1 MVCFLVLNC
10 VILLLNGGLFY
21 QMLTNEILM
30 AQVPSWNGET
40 VFVCGWASSL
50 GMFTVSFVLYL
61 IVFCADAGYTQSI
74 AVDKFFVHLDK
85 AIKEERNLDYFCFFC
100 RTIWS
105 SSGVHCMA
113 CGKCVEGFDHHC
125 TFVNNCVGHKNHSW
139 FLIFLFSALL
149 YVLNSIAVSGWYVY
163 RNTYICAHEGAN
175 APPGDPFC
183 GLSALHWGYDGLM
196 GLFVLLAL
204 LQLLPVVWQ
213 IH

>member
-100 RTIWS
+100 RTS
-105 SSGVHCMA
+105 SEPSAPYSFM
-113 CGKCVEGFDHHC
+113 
-125 TFVNNCVGHKNHSW
+125 TPRSSVN
-139 FLIFLFSALL
+139 LLFST
-149 YVLNSIAVSGWYVY
+149 VSVGIVGGGMC
-163 RNTYICAHEGAN
+163 RFN
-175 APPGDPFC
+175 
-183 GLSALHWGYDGLM
+183 
-196 GLFVLLAL
+196 
-204 LQLLPVVWQ
+204 LLPSVMTAWCNSV
-213 IH
+213 IKVANGRRRF